1 MTALA
6 AADATRPGTSYY
18 VPAVRIVKL
27 SPTLQA
33 GGEAGQVLDRDVLA
47 DVLSVEV
54 TRVASGPATFKIR
67 MNNWYTSTA
76 TDRSAESDE
85 FTALAARE
93 SARAGSPHWPRFKYN
108 DFSLLAFGERLR
120 IDMRYM
126 PEPVADRGTRQQNN
140 ERAWV
145 PMISGPVTDMRF
157 TFGASDGARVEIC
170 GEDDLSA
177 LKDKVNRRI
186 IMDRLGEVNIARQAL
201 ARAQYPISAIARPL
215 VEYPSFTTNDSQ
227 GLREAIQRGQSYLD
241 LINRLGERLDFEIF
255 LEFQSLDDPASPLEF
270 HFEPCRARV
279 LGVGF
284 RLDRERDLLEL
295 TPTIKVV
302 DQYSVVHVLGRHR
315 DPLLDEPV
323 GGEAQHTIVADELH
337 RDASRDGPLK
347 SAGEVREHFFP
358 NRSNP
363 HEVPNQSN
371 MDPVRADWYAEAVI
385 RRKAREF
392 LTIQATTL
400 GQPRLRP
407 GQHVEIRGM
416 RPPFDGFYYV
426 TQVVTSYGADGMR
439 SRISASRPG
448 MELAPYR
455 EQAA

>member
-1 MTALA
+1 MTTLT
-6 AADATRPGTSYY
+6 AADAARPGTSYY
-18 VPAVRIVKL
+18 VPGVRIVKL
-27 SPTLQA
+27 SPTIQA
-33 GGEAGQVLDRDVLA
+33 GGEAGQLLDRDVLA

-54 TRVASGPATFKIR
+54 TRVATGASTYKIR
-67 MNNWYTSTA
+67 LNNWYTSTA
-76 TDRSAESDE
+76 TDRSGEADE
-85 FTALAARE
+85 LTALAARE
-93 SARAGSPHWPRFKYN
+93 STRAGSPHWPRFKYN
-108 DFSLLAFGERLR
+108 DFSLLAFGDRLR

-126 PEPVADRGTRQQNN
+126 PEPVADRGTRLQNN
-140 ERAWV
+140 DRAWV
-145 PMISGPVTDMRF
+145 PMISGPITDMRF
-157 TFGASDGARVEIC
+157 TFGVSEGARVEIS

-186 IMDRLGEVNIARQAL
+186 IMDRLGEVNIVRQAL
-201 ARAQYPISAIARPL
+201 ARARYPIATIATPL
-215 VEYPSFTTNDSQ
+215 VDYPGFATNDSQ
-227 GLREAIQRGQSYLD
+227 GLREAIQRGQSSLD
-241 LINRLGERLDFEIF
+241 LINKLGERLDFEVF
-255 LEFQSLDDPASPLEF
+255 VEFRSLDDPASPLEF

-279 LGVGF
+279 LGLGF
-284 RLDRERDLLEL
+284 ELDRERDLLEF

-323 GGEAQHTIVADELH
+323 GGEAQHTIVTDELH
-337 RDASRDGPLK
+337 RDASRDGPLR
-347 SAGEVREHFFP
+347 SAGEVRERFFP

-392 LTIQATTL
+392 FTIQAATL

-426 TQVVTSYGADGMR
+426 TQVVTTYGADGLR

-448 MELAPYR
+448 MELPPYR
-455 EQAA
+455 EAA